1 MFLVGKSIIQTLW
14 GLTVLP
20 PPCSCVFEYN
30 DPDDY
35 FDVSNHE
42 VDRQEDL
49 EYEVRTL
56 ILCYDQTMKNVLNV
70 LCTYS
75 VFPQG

>member
-1 MFLVGKSIIQTLW
+1 M
-14 GLTVLP
+14 
-20 PPCSCVFEYN
+20 FEYN

-42 VDRQEDL
+42 VDRQDDL

-56 ILCYDQTMKNVLNV
+56 LDLHETITQLTVKHL
-70 LCTYS
+70 S
-75 VFPQG
+75 SA

>member
-1 MFLVGKSIIQTLW
+1 M
-14 GLTVLP
+14 
-20 PPCSCVFEYN
+20 FEYN

-42 VDRQEDL
+42 VDRQDDL

-56 ILCYDQTMKNVLNV
+56 LDLHETITADCQAFVERLTETEGN
-70 LCTYS
+70 
-75 VFPQG
+75 

>member
-1 MFLVGKSIIQTLW
+1 MTLGLFFLVLAS
-14 GLTVLP
+14 
-20 PPCSCVFEYN
+20 SCVFDDN

-42 VDRQEDL
+42 VDRQDDM

-56 ILCYDQTMKNVLNV
+56 KLDYQSPHVVKN
-70 LCTYS
+70 
-75 VFPQG
+75 